1 MEKDN
6 RKISDEFSSQIM
18 SIIFGK
24 IKRTSLSEDKRLE
37 LYNAEKDRG
46 YALKIDGEDI
56 RLEDMFKFVVSTEH
70 FNENYDRNIIVGD
83 EGELP
88 RNISI
93 DVPLKFLS
101 TLIVKGTVYTFGQ

>member
-1 MEKDN
+1 
-6 RKISDEFSSQIM
+6 
-18 SIIFGK
+18 
-24 IKRTSLSEDKRLE
+24 
-37 LYNAEKDRG
+37 
-46 YALKIDGEDI
+46 
-56 RLEDMFKFVVSTEH
+56 MFKFVVSTEH